1 MPLRLPAR
9 TTVVDVAPRDGLQS
23 FPRSVDTATKV
34 AMIDRLSR
42 TGLPV
47 IEVTNFAHPR
57 VIPNLADAEDVCA
70 RIARRPGVVYR
81 GLVPNARGAARAL
94 AMPAPA
100 RLDELLGLIT
110 VSEAYNLK
118 NQNMTPEAGVAEA
131 IRTFEVVDRAGTP
144 FVMALGM
151 AMWCPYEGSIPAEKV
166 LALVARLRNAGMR
179 RFYLAG
185 SLGMED
191 ARQVSELFGR
201 VLDRHGDIEVGFHVH
216 NLAGS
221 GTANVL
227 AALDAGAAFVEGA
240 ICGIGGGIAMP
251 HSIASVGNL
260 ATEDIVHMLNEAG
273 VETGVATAEIVAAA
287 RDIGALLGIEPA
299 SHTAHIGTRA
309 DVMAG
314 ARAAP
319 RQHPA

>member
-1 MPLRLPAR
+1 MPLHLPSR
-9 TTVVDVAPRDGLQS
+9 VTIVDVAPRDGLQS
-23 FPRSVDTATKV
+23 FPRWVPTDAKV
-34 AMIDRLSR
+34 AMIDRLSEA
-42 TGLPV
+42 GLPV

-57 VIPNLADAEDVCA
+57 VIPHLKDAEEVCA
-70 RIARRPGVVYR
+70 RIIRRKGVVYR

-94 AMPAPA
+94 AMPEPH

-110 VSEAYNLK
+110 VSEAYNRK
-118 NQNMTPEAGVAEA
+118 NQNMTLEQGVEEA
-131 IRTFEVVDRAGTP
+131 IRTFRVADGADTS

-151 AMWCPYEGSIPAEKV
+151 SMWCPYEGRIPADKV
-166 LALVARLRNAGMR
+166 MALLDRFRDAGMR

-191 ARQVSELFGR
+191 ARQVNELFAR
-201 VLDRHGDIEVGFHVH
+201 ALDQHPDIEVGFHVH

-227 AALDAGAAFVEGA
+227 AALDAGASFIEGA

-251 HSIASVGNL
+251 HTIASVGNL

-273 VETGVATAEIVAAA
+273 VATGVDTAAIAAAA
-287 RDIGALLGIEPA
+287 RDVARLLDITAG

-309 DVMAG
+309 DVMEG
-314 ARAAP
+314 ARQSP
-319 RQHPA
+319 REHPA